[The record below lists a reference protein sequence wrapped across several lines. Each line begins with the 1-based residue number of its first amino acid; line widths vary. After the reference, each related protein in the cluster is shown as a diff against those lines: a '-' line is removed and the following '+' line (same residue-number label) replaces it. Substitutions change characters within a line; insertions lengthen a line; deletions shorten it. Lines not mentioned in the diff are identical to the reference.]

1 MKICHVC
8 GAEYED
14 FVEMCVDC
22 GAQLHTAE
30 EVEEFERLESE
41 LEAIHNPVL
50 VASCEDVIT
59 AEIFRD
65 VLTDNGIAY
74 TDDTRENA
82 AIKVLFGGGL
92 SAENV
97 YVDESNFEK
106 AKELYEQVLNAEP
119 VFADPEETD
128 AED

>member
-14 FVEMCVDC
+14 FVEMCADC

-30 EVEEFERLESE
+30 ELEKIEQEESTT
-41 LEAIHNPVL
+41 INNPVL